1 RAGAIRS
8 ATIAAVGFAAGR
20 ELLLRPLDLNDPFD
34 ARVARHLE
42 EDEVGWLTT
51 VSPDGTPQP
60 TPVWFLY
67 DGTTLLIYSQPNQAK
82 ERNIA
87 RNPRVSFNFNTDAGG
102 VDVVVI
108 TGSAAVDQNAAPAL
122 DSPAYL
128 AKYGEPIVGIGM
140 TPETFSQTYSV
151 PIRFYPERLRGS

>member
-1 RAGAIRS
+1 M
-8 ATIAAVGFAAGR
+8 
-20 ELLLRPLDLNDPFD
+20 RPLDLNDPFD

-60 TPVWFLY
+60 VPVWFLY
-67 DGTTLLIYSQPNQAK
+67 DGTTLLIYSQRNQAK

-87 RNPRVSFNFNTDAGG
+87 RNARVSFNFNTDPQG

-108 TGSAAVDQNAAPAL
+108 TGTAAVDPQADPVLGNP
-122 DSPAYL
+122 DYL
-128 AKYGEPIVGIGM
+128 AKYREAIVRIGM
-140 TPETFSQTYSV
+140 TTESFSETYAV
-151 PIRFYPERLRGS
+151 PIRFYPELLRGF